1 MDKSQRVVDTHRPGG
16 KDGGCQCKIVG
27 ISNDRWQYIYLEG
40 IWKTSFC
47 LEVVA
52 QCVVH
57 WISSHYG

>member
-1 MDKSQRVVDTHRPGG
+1 MDNRQRMVDTHRPGE
-16 KDGGCQCKIVG
+16 KEEVV
-27 ISNDRWQYIYLEG
+27 YLEG

-57 WISSHYG
+57 CTSSHYA